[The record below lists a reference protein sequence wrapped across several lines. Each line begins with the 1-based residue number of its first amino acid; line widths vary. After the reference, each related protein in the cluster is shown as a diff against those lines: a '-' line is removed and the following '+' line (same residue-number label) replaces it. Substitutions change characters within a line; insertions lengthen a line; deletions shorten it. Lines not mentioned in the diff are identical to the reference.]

1 MYSLIY
7 VLDNN
12 NFLKFVKDN
21 GKLNVDGI
29 LVCFGYIIYD
39 CFVVCDNV

>member
-12 NFLKFVKDN
+12 DFLKFVKDN

-29 LVCFGYIIYD
+29 WYVLGR
-39 CFVVCDNV
+39 